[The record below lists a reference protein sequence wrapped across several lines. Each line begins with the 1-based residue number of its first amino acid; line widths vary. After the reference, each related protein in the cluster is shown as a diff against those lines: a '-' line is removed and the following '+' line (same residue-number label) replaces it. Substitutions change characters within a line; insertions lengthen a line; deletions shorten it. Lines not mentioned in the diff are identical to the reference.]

1 MTRDLAKLNA
11 QIFAA
16 IYKIQNFYE
25 RELFINCKMALDDIR
40 AALSKVYERY
50 AKAGKLTNA
59 EMTKYNRM
67 MNLHTELTDILG
79 PTFSRNGRL
88 IEKLSAVQ
96 YDEAFFRTEWAIDQ
110 HTGVALKWGLVKKE
124 AVDAAV
130 KMQAWRDL
138 KKIGIQNAS
147 RETMVR
153 IDRAVTQSLIRG
165 DSYPKMA
172 KGIKAVLDK
181 TASSYIT
188 IARTEGQRAAVM
200 GQQQVI
206 EQARD
211 KLDIDVEEIWDA
223 TLDGRTRPEHGA
235 LDGKAA
241 DPEKGWYVPALGT
254 WVAGPMQ
261 SGEPSF
267 DINCRCRVRPQIK
280 GYGPKVRRI
289 RDEGVVDYQT
299 YDEWA
304 KTHAK

>member
-1 MTRDLAKLNA
+1 VTRDLAKLNA

-16 IYKIQNFYE
+16 IYKIQDAYE

-40 AALSKVYERY
+40 ASLSKVYEKY

-67 MNLHTELTDILG
+67 MNLHEELTGILG

-88 IEKLSAVQ
+88 IDKLAAVQ

-110 HTGVALKWGLVKKE
+110 STGVALKWGLLKKE
-124 AVDAAV
+124 VV
-130 KMQAWRDL
+130 EQALKNDL
-138 KKIGIQNAS
+138 RKIALDGIKGDGLIGIRRVIAQGL
-147 RETMVR
+147 T
-153 IDRAVTQSLIRG
+153 RG
-165 DSYPKMA
+165 DSYPKMTRGV
-172 KGIKAVLDK
+172 KQFIERE
-181 TASSYIT
+181 ASGYLR

-200 GQQQVI
+200 GQQQAI
-206 EQARD
+206 ETARD
-211 KLDIDVEEIWDA
+211 ELDIDVEEIWDA

-241 DPEKGWYVPALGT
+241 DPEKGWYVPSLGV

-267 DINCRCRVRPQIK
+267 AINCRCRIRPQIK
-280 GYGPKVRRI
+280 GYGPTVRRV
-289 RDEGVVDYQT
+289 RDEGVVDYIT

-304 KTHAK
+304 KTHK